1 MKKQLFLLIPLI
13 FVLCGCS
20 EIKGDTNTISVSD
33 VTDREQAI
41 LHMNTN
47 HAFMFDYN
55 VSDEYKEATVWV
67 EKYEAG
73 KLADHPVSS
82 ISTSVKTDGT
92 ILFSIQRPIQEFNKT
107 ILNLSIGDKDG
118 SGSGQSV
125 DEQPDEFNKMGAV
138 SSTFTGDTKSV
149 EDEIILAT
157 ICYSKGKEIGTITS
171 EFYDEPEAH
180 LDELADYDLVYV
192 LKSHFKK

>member
-13 FVLCGCS
+13 FVLCGCT
-20 EIKGDTNTISVSD
+20 EIKGNTNTISVAD

-41 LHMNTN
+41 LHMNTD

-82 ISTSVKTDGT
+82 ISTSAKTEGT
-92 ILFSIQRPIQEFNKT
+92 IIFSIQRPIQEFNKT
-107 ILNLSIGDKDG
+107 VLNLSIGDKEG
-118 SGSGQSV
+118 SGSVQNIDV
-125 DEQPDEFNKMGAV
+125 QPEDFNKMGAI
-138 SSTFTGDTKSV
+138 SSTFSGDAKSV
-149 EDEIILAT
+149 EDENVLAT
-157 ICYSKGKEIGTITS
+157 ICYSKENEMGTITS
-171 EFYDEPEAH
+171 AFYDEPEAH